1 MPHTSSF
8 HFKLENCS
16 PNYLTHAMQALANSR
31 FECPFKPIVRDFSYS
46 KEKEERKNFTQLNS
60 IYIYIHQF
68 GDENQNDRREYLIR
82 RMGTSVGVIA
92 RLRRNTHM
100 DYNIL
105 FTILPQF
112 NWIQRNF
119 KKNQE
124 REKTESQYIRV
135 YVYAMLWFEAVQKLW
150 SIICRLNHF
159 FCQCCCCGNE
169 THFDVSHELS
179 SLIWSKQ
186 NKKK

>member
-16 PNYLTHAMQALANSR
+16 PNYRTHAMQALANSR

-119 KKNQE
+119 KEKSRERKN
-124 REKTESQYIRV
+124 RITIYPCVCVRYAVIRSSSKTLEHNMSSEPFLLSMLLLRKRNAFWCFARV
-135 YVYAMLWFEAVQKLW
+135 IEFNM
-150 SIICRLNHF
+150 
-159 FCQCCCCGNE
+159 
-169 THFDVSHELS
+169 
-179 SLIWSKQ
+179 KQ
-186 NKKK
+186 AK